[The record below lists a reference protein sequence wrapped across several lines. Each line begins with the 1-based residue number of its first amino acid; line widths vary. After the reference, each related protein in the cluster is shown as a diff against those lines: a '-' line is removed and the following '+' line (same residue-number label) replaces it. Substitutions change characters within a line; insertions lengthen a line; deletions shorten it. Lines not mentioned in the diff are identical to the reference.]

1 MPCFK
6 KITKMSKENKV
17 NTEDNFENVESALTR
32 TEQFIEKNQKMLS
45 MVGIALVV
53 LVGGYFLVK
62 KFVVGPR
69 EVKAQERIFMAQ
81 QYFEKDSFNL
91 ALNGDANIEG
101 FLDIIDSY
109 GSTEAG
115 NLANCYAGLCYLHLG
130 KYNEAIKYLKDF
142 SSADQLLQY
151 VAKGAIGDAYL
162 ELGNKDKALSYYKD
176 AAKGDNELT
185 APAYL
190 FKLGLLYEEMGKAQD
205 ALAAYKKIKD
215 DYKNSA
221 EARTIDKYIV
231 RAELKG
237 N

>member
-1 MPCFK
+1 
-6 KITKMSKENKV
+6 MSKENTVK
-17 NTEDNFENVESALTR
+17 TERNFGNVESMLTR
-32 TEQFIEKNQKMLS
+32 SEQFIENNQKVLS
-45 MVGIALVV
+45 IVGIALVV

-62 KFVVGPR
+62 KFVVNPR
-69 EVKAQERIFMAQ
+69 EEKAQERIFMAQ

-91 ALNGDANIEG
+91 ALKGDANNEG
-101 FLDIIDSY
+101 FLDIIDNY
-109 GSTEAG
+109 GSTKTG

-130 KYNEAIKYLKDF
+130 KYNEAIQYLEDF
-142 SSADQLLQY
+142 SSSDQLLQY

-162 ELGNKDKALSYYKD
+162 ELGNKDKALGYYKE
-176 AAKGDNELT
+176 AANGDNELT

-190 FKLGLLYEEMGKAQD
+190 FKLGLLYEDMGKSKD
-205 ALAAYKKIKD
+205 ALAAYSKIKE